1 MTSPSSGVPAPPV
14 VSDIDLRAWFAVRVR
29 SQFEQIVSS
38 ALRARDIEEFLPL
51 VRVRRQWS
59 DRVKEIDVPLFPG
72 YVFCRFDPS
81 RRVPVLACPGVVD
94 VVPSCPGPHPAEE
107 IDGSGALV
115 ASSLGVQPHPFLSS
129 GEAVRIGHGPLAGVE
144 GVVVEVKNRFRLVV
158 SVSLLQR
165 SVSVEIDRA
174 WVSSVSQH
182 ETVARAAL
190 AGASKG
196 NSPMIQTTRKSRMIS
211 LRLSDEEF
219 EALRSLY
226 TTHGAR
232 SVSEFVRDAMQ
243 RLIAEPGTGNV
254 SLEVKVQEMDG
265 KLHLLDDNVA
275 RLSRLIQSE
284 PASQQGGLSESD

>member
-1 MTSPSSGVPAPPV
+1 
-14 VSDIDLRAWFAVRVR
+14 VSDIDPRSWFAVRVR

-81 RRVPVLACPGVVD
+81 RRVPVLACPGVVN
-94 VVPSCPGPHPAEE
+94 VVSFDARPAPIPAEE
-107 IDGSGALV
+107 IEWVRALV

-129 GEAVRIGHGPLAGVE
+129 GEAVRISHGPLAGVE

-182 ETVARAAL
+182 ENGARAAL
-190 AGASKG
+190 AGASK
-196 NSPMIQTTRKSRMIS
+196 R
-211 LRLSDEEF
+211 
-219 EALRSLY
+219 
-226 TTHGAR
+226 
-232 SVSEFVRDAMQ
+232 
-243 RLIAEPGTGNV
+243 
-254 SLEVKVQEMDG
+254 
-265 KLHLLDDNVA
+265 
-275 RLSRLIQSE
+275 
-284 PASQQGGLSESD
+284 